1 MKKNSVQ
8 CPHCRHIYN
17 GHSNMFGKVCMQCS
31 GYIPPDTVM
40 PIVHDNEIKLKIAQK
55 KLRQHLLEGAKN
67 ANLNR
72 RNTT

>member
-17 GHSNMFGKVCMQCS
+17 GHSNPFGKVCICCS
-31 GYIPPDTVM
+31 EYIPPDEVM
-40 PIVHDNEIKLKIAQK
+40 PIVRDNQIKLQIAQK
-55 KLRQHLLEGAKN
+55 TLRQHLLEGAKN

-72 RNTT
+72 WNKT